1 MTITKENSE
10 KPVKSKTKFDN
21 LSSALKENLQRRKK
35 SQKATSIKK
44 IEVKNEIPT
53 P

>member
-10 KPVKSKTKFDN
+10 KPVKPKSKTKFDN

-35 SQKATSIKK
+35 IRQHCE
-44 IEVKNEIPT
+44 EVRKQT
-53 P
+53 TQQ